1 MTVLRLA
8 DGGYIGRFA
17 IFDKGY
23 TIDGAPIR
31 FDRLPVSC
39 LLTAAAISSLD
50 VKHRCSRVGSQIEFG

>member
-23 TIDGAPIR
+23 TLFGSTPSQLLADCR
-31 FDRLPVSC
+31 CDR
-39 LLTAAAISSLD
+39 
-50 VKHRCSRVGSQIEFG
+50 

>member
-31 FDRLPVSC
+31 LDSQSAADCRCDR
-39 LLTAAAISSLD
+39 
-50 VKHRCSRVGSQIEFG
+50 

>member
-31 FDRLPVSC
+31 LDRLPVSC
-39 LLTAAAISSLD
+39 
-50 VKHRCSRVGSQIEFG
+50 